1 MERVIDVCLIRL
13 ECGLCKFSV
22 FVAHLL
28 SCSIHYLRKILK
40 STTIIAS
47 TVFQLNVSIFRFVY
61 LGALLLGTYMFI
73 TVTRPLTA
81 IFIKGSSLSL
91 TIVPYFCLIWQSRA
105 LCIVYAFNL
114 HSIFFLFFCYQILC
128 IFWLMCNF
136 YHCFLC
142 FLPAP
147 QSTFWPNSLTQLPL
161 MLLLK

>member
-1 MERVIDVCLIRL
+1 M

-47 TVFQLNVSIFRFVY
+47 TVFQLNVSIFHFVY

-73 TVTRPLTA
+73 TSSDCHFCKRFL
-81 IFIKGSSLSL
+81 FISDNSALFLFNLAEK
-91 TIVPYFCLIWQSRA
+91 SRA

-114 HSIFFLFFCYQILC
+114 HSIFFQFFCYRILC
-128 IFWLMCNF
+128 IFDRCV
-136 YHCFLC
+136 
-142 FLPAP
+142 
-147 QSTFWPNSLTQLPL
+147 TFIIASCVFSQLHSLHFDRIA
-161 MLLLK
+161 